1 MREITWLKAMDEPMM
16 MSERRQ
22 AIVVVR
28 ITERTGIEV
37 RGSTYFVFFL
47 SFGNSRREVSSEWV
61 GEEKIEKITF
71 ESCAHPGKPLSLAN
85 AHVMREL
92 EARNPMVPHIPNATT
107 IVVMAVAPPTV
118 PTACLNISMKGYPVG
133 V

>member
-37 RGSTYFVFFL
+37 RGSTYLFSFF
-47 SFGNSRREVSSEWV
+47 SFGKSRREVSGGI
-61 GEEKIEKITF
+61 GEEKITF

>member
-1 MREITWLKAMDEPMM
+1 MWFDLLV
-16 MSERRQ
+16 S
-22 AIVVVR
+22 
-28 ITERTGIEV
+28 
-37 RGSTYFVFFL
+37 FL
-47 SFGNSRREVSSEWV
+47 SFGKSRGEASGDE
-61 GEEKIEKITF
+61 EEKIKIVTF

-92 EARNPMVPHIPNATT
+92 EARNPIVPQIPKATT